1 MSSVNSSNSFV
12 NLIESLCHDTIND
25 DSRLLIQGNRE
36 TPLSICTFDHQCV
49 DYEEGYDEREEYDSG
64 YEWTDEDAWDAMTD
78 GMYGD
83 YPGSGWDP
91 EMFGY

>member
-1 MSSVNSSNSFV
+1 MKRTNN
-12 NLIESLCHDTIND
+12 
-25 DSRLLIQGNRE
+25 
-36 TPLSICTFDHQCV
+36 TFDSCCLKLFKV
-49 DYEEGYDEREEYDSG
+49 ESENEKILEMNVADDCDNKYDDYDDYDYDDYDSG

-83 YPGSGWDP
+83 YPGSGWDS